1 MAKAKKVYECTACKE
16 TSAMWMGKCSVCGAW
31 DSLIQRTTAK
41 EQTTANVAANF
52 ATSIA
57 SSIEQ
62 YGGVSEAIQ
71 ILEIETPTVGRMST
85 GIHELD
91 RVLGGGLV
99 LGSVA
104 LIGGEPGIG
113 KSTLMMQAAIG
124 AASQGKRVLYATSEE
139 SAYQCKL
146 RAERLLEGEQAKES
160 CLSTLFVLAGTDL
173 AQITKQVLEI
183 KPEFLVVDSIQ
194 MVYRSDMESAPG
206 SVSQIRR
213 CCLEL
218 VYLARQLQ
226 LPIMIVGHVTKD
238 GQLAGPRVL
247 EHLVDVVL
255 NFEGDRH
262 YALRGLRGIKNRFG
276 TTLEIGLF
284 EMGQHGL
291 QEVVDAAS
299 FLDPDA
305 PPRAGAVVCPAMH
318 GSRCLLIE
326 TQALVTQG
334 TVGQARRRASGL
346 DGNRFT
352 MLTAVLEQHAN
363 VKLADQDIYVST
375 VGGLK
380 LTEPAVDLA
389 LCLAI
394 LGAYNGLV
402 LQKGVCAIG
411 EVGLG
416 GELRTV
422 AQIEQRVAQ
431 AKRRGYKQ
439 ILVPIT
445 QVEIAGKNSVGVA
458 SITELGSYYEK
469 KKGISASESW
479 LSDRKKKEILKCT

>member
-1 MAKAKKVYECTACKE
+1 
-16 TSAMWMGKCSVCGAW
+16 MGKCSSCGEW
-31 DSLIQRTTAK
+31 DSLVLQTS
-41 EQTTANVAANF
+41 EQSTLTPNAAANF
-52 ATSIA
+52 AA
-57 SSIEQ
+57 KVNEL
-62 YGGVSEAIQ
+62 GGESEAVK
-71 ILEIETPTVGRMST
+71 ILEIDVPNIGRMAT
-85 GIHELD
+85 GINELD

-99 LGSVA
+99 LGSVV
-104 LIGGEPGIG
+104 LVGGDPGIG

-124 AASQGKRVLYATSEE
+124 AAREGNRVLYATSEE

-146 RAERLLEGEQAKES
+146 RAERLLATEEVGENG
-160 CLSTLFVLAGTDL
+160 LDGLFVLADTDL
-173 AQITKQVLEI
+173 ARITAQVTDIRPQL
-183 KPEFLVVDSIQ
+183 LVVDSIQ
-194 MVYRSDMESAPG
+194 MVYRNDMESAPG

-218 VYLARQLQ
+218 VCLARQLQ
-226 LPIMIVGHVTKD
+226 MPVMIVGHVTKD

-247 EHLVDVVL
+247 EHIVDVVL

-262 YALRGLRGIKNRFG
+262 YALRGLRGAKNRFG

-291 QEVVDAAS
+291 QEVVDAAT

-305 PPRAGAVVCPAMH
+305 PPRPGAVVCPAMH
-318 GSRCLLIE
+318 GSRCLLVE

-334 TVGQARRRASGL
+334 TIGQARRRSSGL

-352 MLTAVLEQHAN
+352 VLTAVLEQHAN
-363 VKLADQDIYVST
+363 LKLADQDIYVST

-389 LCLAI
+389 LCMAMI
-394 LGAYNGLV
+394 GAYNNEV
-402 LQKGVCAIG
+402 VQAGVCAIG

-422 AQIEQRVAQ
+422 PQIEQRVAQ
-431 AKRRGYKQ
+431 ARRRGYEK

-445 QVEIAGKNSVGVA
+445 QVEVAGQNALGVA
-458 SITELGSYYEK
+458 SIADLNEIFEKLGCNPTPQTR
-469 KKGISASESW
+469 
-479 LSDRKKKEILKCT
+479 LSDGEKNGIIKCA

>member
-1 MAKAKKVYECTACKE
+1 MAKIKKTYQCKSCEAITA
-16 TSAMWMGKCSVCGAW
+16 TWMGKCSACGEW
-31 DSLIQRTTAK
+31 DSLVLKTANN
-41 EQTTANVAANF
+41 EQATPNVAANF
-52 ATSIA
+52 AASIA
-57 SSIEQ
+57 STIDQ
-62 YGGVSEAIQ
+62 YGGETEAMQ
-71 ILEIETPTVGRMST
+71 ILEIETPAIGRMMT
-85 GIHELD
+85 GINELD
-91 RVLGGGLV
+91 RVLGDGLV
-99 LGSVA
+99 LGSVV
-104 LIGGEPGIG
+104 LVGGDPGIG

-124 AASQGKRVLYATSEE
+124 AASSGKRVLYATSEE
-139 SAYQCKL
+139 SAYQSKL
-146 RAERLLEGEQAKES
+146 RAERLLEGEQAGEHG
-160 CLSTLFVLAGTDL
+160 LDGLFVLADTDL
-173 AQITKQVLEI
+173 ARITSQVMKLR
-183 KPEFLVVDSIQ
+183 PDLLVVDSIQ
-194 MVYRSDMESAPG
+194 MVYRSDMESVPG

-226 LPIMIVGHVTKD
+226 MPVMIVGHVTKD

-262 YALRGLRGIKNRFG
+262 YALRGLRGVKNRFG

-291 QEVVDAAS
+291 QEVVDAAA

-305 PPRAGAVVCPAMH
+305 PPRAGAAVCPAMH

-334 TVGQARRRASGL
+334 TVGQARRRSSGL

-352 MLTAVLEQHAN
+352 MLTAVLEQHAGL
-363 VKLADQDIYVST
+363 KLADQDIYVST

-380 LTEPAVDLA
+380 LTEPAVDLS
-389 LCLAI
+389 LCLSMI
-394 LGAYNGLV
+394 GAYNDEV
-402 LQKGVCAIG
+402 LQQGVCAIG

-422 AQIEQRVAQ
+422 AHIEQRVAQ
-431 AKRRGYKQ
+431 ARRRGYKK

-445 QVEIAGKNSVGVA
+445 QAEIAGAKAVGVA
-458 SITELGSYYEK
+458 SIADLSSFFQK
-469 KKGISASESW
+469 KTITLRPETR
-479 LSDRKKKEILKCT
+479 LSDGKKEGLLN